1 MRGAKKPL
9 TPIGHRSQRQ
19 MVKRAFAMSTVR
31 VMMRVGLAGVGT
43 MRRTNMIGLG
53 AMLVTATAV
62 VLAAPAAAQTVSAGE
77 VKVGVDAWASGDY
90 AAAVARW
97 RPSALAGD
105 PDAQFNLGQAYKLG
119 RGVPLD
125 GAAAQDWF
133 LKAAK
138 QGHQQAEDNYGLA
151 LYTAGRKRD
160 AVPWLEK
167 SVARGEARS
176 ELVLGTMLF
185 NGDGIA
191 RDVPRAYSLMTLA
204 SQKGLKSASETLAQM
219 DQYISAGDREKG
231 VRLLAGSPAIAPTPT
246 PVPTP
251 VRVAAAKPPV
261 APAPA
266 KLARATPKPTPQ
278 GAWRIQLG
286 AFHDRANAETMWK
299 QVRAKLGSAQPAY
312 VKAGAVTRLQAAG
325 YAGKADAQRACS
337 AAGTSCVVVAP

>member
-9 TPIGHRSQRQ
+9 TPIGHRSRRQ

-53 AMLVTATAV
+53 AMLAMATAV

-125 GAAAQDWF
+125 GAAAQEWF

-261 APAPA
+261 TPAPA

>member
-1 MRGAKKPL
+1 
-9 TPIGHRSQRQ
+9 
-19 MVKRAFAMSTVR
+19 
-31 VMMRVGLAGVGT
+31 

-53 AMLVTATAV
+53 TMLATAMTV
-62 VLAAPAAAQTVSAGE
+62 VIAAPAAAQTANASE
-77 VKVGVDAWASGDY
+77 VKLGVDAWASGDY

-125 GAAAQDWF
+125 GAAAQEWF

-151 LYTAGRKRD
+151 LYTAGRKSD
-160 AVPWLEK
+160 AVSWLEK

-204 SQKGLKSASETLAQM
+204 SQKGLKSASETLSQM

-231 VRLLAGSPAIAPTPT
+231 VRLLAGSPAIAPTPKPT
-246 PVPTP
+246 PTP

-261 APAPA
+261 TPTPA
-266 KLARATPKPTPQ
+266 KIAKATPKPTPQ

-286 AFHDRANAETMWK
+286 AFRDRANAETMWK
-299 QVRAKLGSAQPAY
+299 EVRVKLGSAQPTY